1 MPPKSTTTTTAKA
14 ATNKSKDAAA
24 KRKGKPAATKE
35 PAKAKKTIV
44 KPKPKPSTSKAA
56 AAADPSP
63 DDGDFRSFK
72 LVAVYDSKMK
82 DITDKILGARKSD
95 MTFKNKTKPSGNK
108 KAAGPASAASKAVT
122 QVCRILQPDPEKKK
136 KAPCEVSVT
145 MTEITRS
152 RPSHLKKTATYKFKQ
167 IYKEADT
174 VSTKDG
180 TKLNFN
186 FRNVSLGKVEAA
198 DRK

>member
-1 MPPKSTTTTTAKA
+1 MPPKSTTTTTKA
-14 ATNKSKDAAA
+14 ATKSKETAA
-24 KRKGKPAATKE
+24 KRKGRPAATKE

-56 AAADPSP
+56 AADPSP
-63 DDGDFRSFK
+63 DEGDFRSFK

-82 DITDKILGARKSD
+82 DITEKILGARKSD

-186 FRNVSLGKVEAA
+186 FRNVSLGKVEAGG
-198 DRK
+198 KK